1 MRQRLQRPSV
11 IVPAALAVAIVTIAI
26 VLAVQNWTGPH
37 LTPIAVA
44 ILTVQIM
51 DGPVPVVVYGLA
63 ALAIVVL
70 IWRRPSRK
78 IVARIAVGVILGAA
92 RRRRPVVAFSIG
104 PHIRRLCGQN
114 YFVVCRRGTE
124 CLRVGRRQLLG
135 FGVVAK
141 NHRRVCDC
149 SRGYVGDGRNQRVV
163 RTGSDGRGPSR
174 LVGAN
179 RYSSAAR
186 DRRLGCGIWEHHRRR
201 FNCSAVDALGSARR
215 DAVPRKNWVCLDPQ
229 YVVRFQSPA
238 SAGISAPRGP
248 GRERPSTSHRDLHDG
263 PAGKPGRH
271 VLLRR
276 FSTSSQRN
284 TTGLPRS
291 SSLPIRSATHPT
303 TRFAR
308 TPRYSGNSET
318 YITRDVVNWART
330 HLHVLGDPA
339 HWTVAGYS
347 NGGECA
353 AYFGAKYPQIWGNV
367 LDISGEGYAGSE
379 EPKVTVNRY
388 FHGNWHAY
396 ERTWPVTI
404 LSTHTYPDSW
414 GVFTVSSD
422 DLLFRL
428 QATSVARSAGAAG
441 WKSTFFEV
449 PDGGHGG
456 AALTGGLDEGFK
468 VLFPRWGLSAKQG

>member
-92 RRRRPVVAFSIG
+92 VAPALLWHFRSDPTFGVYVGKTISLFVVAALSASGLAVASFWGSEWWRKIIAG
-104 PHIRRLCGQN
+104 FAIVLA
-114 YFVVCRRGTE
+114 VTSAT
-124 CLRVGRRQLLG
+124 VGINAWFGLDPTVADLLG
-135 FGVVAK
+135 LSVPTGIRLPPATG
-141 NHRRVCDC
+141 D
-149 SRGYVGDGRNQRVV
+149 SAAGSGSTTGDGSTAPLWTHWVPPVGMPSQGKI
-163 RTGSDGRGPSR
+163 GSVSIPNTLSGFKARPAQVYLPPAA
-174 LVGAN
+174 LVAN
-179 RYSSAAR
+179 
-186 DRRLGCGIWEHHRRR
+186 
-201 FNCSAVDALGSARR
+201 
-215 DAVPRKNWVCLDPQ
+215 
-229 YVVRFQSPA
+229 
-238 SAGISAPRGP
+238 APR
-248 GRERPSTSHRDLHDG
+248 
-263 PAGKPGRH
+263 
-271 VLLRR
+271 
-276 FSTSSQRN
+276 
-284 TTGLPRS
+284 
-291 SSLPIRSATHPT
+291 LPIVIFMMGQPGNPDVT
-303 TRFAR
+303 FAAQILDKLAAKHHGLAPIVIAADQIGNPSDD
-308 TPRYSGNSET
+308 TLCQNTALFGNSET